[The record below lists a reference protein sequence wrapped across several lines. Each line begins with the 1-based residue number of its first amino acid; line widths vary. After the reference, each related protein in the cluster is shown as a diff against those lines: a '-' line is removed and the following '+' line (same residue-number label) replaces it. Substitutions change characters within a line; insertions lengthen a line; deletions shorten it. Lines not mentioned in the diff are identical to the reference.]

1 MIGRQRMQYSM
12 RSNNN
17 IGVRDPEVI
26 SGICTT
32 ILHKNHRVQQLFGY
46 FRNNITIFNN

>member
-26 SGICTT
+26 SGKCTT
-32 ILHKNHRVQQLFGY
+32 MY
-46 FRNNITIFNN
+46 NITQKSSSTTVTIVWIFP